1 MATADWQEAV
11 QASFLGLMFA
21 FMVAKLVSLVFS
33 FWGKNLRVECA
44 PVSAAALSFTT
55 VDDGE
60 LTPADEFN
68 APLASWPAG
77 EEAAAAG
84 EEEEEEEEEE
94 LSGGEGHDKQRDR
107 DFDDASS
114 GEDTIET
121 YHHHLHSS
129 FSDSTTDTPV
139 PAARVEEAVFRPDES
154 GKLNEEEKVAT
165 DVDFKE
171 DLKPLKLSAID
182 TTEGQKEERIKKG
195 IEEEEE
201 QNETDDWEG
210 VESSELE
217 EQFGAAS
224 TYVAS
229 MVTLPGVKPS
239 SEAML
244 QLYAY
249 YKIATEG
256 PCSTSQPS
264 ILQPTAR
271 AKWNAWQKLG
281 NLPQEEAMQCYI
293 DVLTEVAPSWIQNFE
308 KSKEPTKQALEET
321 ECGNTSSKIGMGP
334 VFSSLAMS
342 EEGIGEEGTLEAI
355 HACAREGDL
364 QGLSQ
369 LLDLGIPVDLKES
382 HGRTPLIWAADRG
395 QLSAVEI
402 LLAKGAEINAQDI
415 EGQTALHYATVCE
428 QEAVAK
434 YLAEHGADANI
445 ADKEGTTPL
454 KLCPPHWAWMWG
466 TPT

>member
-44 PVSAAALSFTT
+44 PVTASALSYTT

-77 EEAAAAG
+77 EEAA
-84 EEEEEEEEEE
+84 EEEEE
-94 LSGGEGHDKQRDR
+94 LSGGEGHDR

-114 GEDTIET
+114 GEDTTET
-121 YHHHLHSS
+121 HHHHLHSS
-129 FSDSTTDTPV
+129 FSDSATDTPV

-154 GKLNEEEKVAT
+154 GQLNKEEKMAT

-171 DLKPLKLSAID
+171 DLKPLKLFAID
-182 TTEGQKEERIKKG
+182 TAATVSEEHPLQALTEEGQKEE
-195 IEEEEE
+195 EE
-201 QNETDDWEG
+201 NETDDWEG

-271 AKWNAWQKLG
+271 AKW
-281 NLPQEEAMQCYI
+281 
-293 DVLTEVAPSWIQNFE
+293 
-308 KSKEPTKQALEET
+308 
-321 ECGNTSSKIGMGP
+321 
-334 VFSSLAMS
+334 
-342 EEGIGEEGTLEAI
+342 
-355 HACAREGDL
+355 
-364 QGLSQ
+364 
-369 LLDLGIPVDLKES
+369 
-382 HGRTPLIWAADRG
+382 
-395 QLSAVEI
+395 
-402 LLAKGAEINAQDI
+402 
-415 EGQTALHYATVCE
+415 
-428 QEAVAK
+428 
-434 YLAEHGADANI
+434 
-445 ADKEGTTPL
+445 
-454 KLCPPHWAWMWG
+454 
-466 TPT
+466 

>member
-21 FMVAKLVSLVFS
+21 FMVAKLVSLAFS

-44 PVSAAALSFTT
+44 PVTASALSFTT

-77 EEAAAAG
+77 EEAAA
-84 EEEEEEEEEE
+84 EEGEEE
-94 LSGGEGHDKQRDR
+94 LSGGEGYDKQHDR

-121 YHHHLHSS
+121 YHHHHLHSS
-129 FSDSTTDTPV
+129 FSNSATDTPV
-139 PAARVEEAVFRPDES
+139 PAVRVEEAVVRPDES
-154 GKLNEEEKVAT
+154 GQLNEEEKVAT

-171 DLKPLKLSAID
+171 DLKPLKLFTID
-182 TTEGQKEERIKKG
+182 TVATVSEEHPSQALTQEGQKEERIKKG

-201 QNETDDWEG
+201 EENETDDWEG

-229 MVTLPGVKPS
+229 MVTPPGVKPS

-256 PCSTSQPS
+256 PCSTSQPL

-271 AKWNAWQKLG
+271 AKW
-281 NLPQEEAMQCYI
+281 
-293 DVLTEVAPSWIQNFE
+293 
-308 KSKEPTKQALEET
+308 
-321 ECGNTSSKIGMGP
+321 
-334 VFSSLAMS
+334 
-342 EEGIGEEGTLEAI
+342 
-355 HACAREGDL
+355 
-364 QGLSQ
+364 
-369 LLDLGIPVDLKES
+369 
-382 HGRTPLIWAADRG
+382 
-395 QLSAVEI
+395 
-402 LLAKGAEINAQDI
+402 
-415 EGQTALHYATVCE
+415 
-428 QEAVAK
+428 
-434 YLAEHGADANI
+434 
-445 ADKEGTTPL
+445 
-454 KLCPPHWAWMWG
+454 
-466 TPT
+466 

>member
-44 PVSAAALSFTT
+44 PVTAAARSFTT

-77 EEAAAAG
+77 EESAAA
-84 EEEEEEEEEE
+84 EEEEEEEE
-94 LSGGEGHDKQRDR
+94 GHDKQHDR

-121 YHHHLHSS
+121 DHHHHLHSS
-129 FSDSTTDTPV
+129 FSDSATDTPV

-154 GKLNEEEKVAT
+154 GQLNEEGKAAT

-171 DLKPLKLSAID
+171 ELKPLKLFAID
-182 TTEGQKEERIKKG
+182 TVATVSEEHPLQALTEGQKEERIKKG

-201 QNETDDWEG
+201 NETDDWEG

-271 AKWNAWQKLG
+271 AKWNSWQKLG

-293 DVLTEVAPSWIQNFE
+293 DVLTEVAPSWNQNFE
-308 KSKEPTKQALEET
+308 KVLEET
-321 ECGNTSSKIGMGP
+321 DGGNTSSKIGMGP

-342 EEGIGEEGTLEAI
+342 EEGVGEEETLEAI

-434 YLAEHGADANI
+434 YLAEHGADAKI

-454 KLCPPHWAWMWG
+454 KLCPPHWAWMQG

>member
-1 MATADWQEAV
+1 LASFRYFLIAETTGGGGAGRYKFWFPRIASFCSFLISKSRRREGEGGAGRRRAVVMATADWQEAV

-33 FWGKNLRVECA
+33 FWGKNLRLECA

-77 EEAAAAG
+77 EEAAAA

-94 LSGGEGHDKQRDR
+94 LSGGEGHDKQHDR

-182 TTEGQKEERIKKG
+182 TVATVSEEHPLQALTEGQKEERIKKG

-271 AKWNAWQKLG
+271 AKW
-281 NLPQEEAMQCYI
+281 
-293 DVLTEVAPSWIQNFE
+293 
-308 KSKEPTKQALEET
+308 
-321 ECGNTSSKIGMGP
+321 
-334 VFSSLAMS
+334 
-342 EEGIGEEGTLEAI
+342 
-355 HACAREGDL
+355 
-364 QGLSQ
+364 
-369 LLDLGIPVDLKES
+369 
-382 HGRTPLIWAADRG
+382 
-395 QLSAVEI
+395 
-402 LLAKGAEINAQDI
+402 
-415 EGQTALHYATVCE
+415 
-428 QEAVAK
+428 
-434 YLAEHGADANI
+434 
-445 ADKEGTTPL
+445 
-454 KLCPPHWAWMWG
+454 
-466 TPT
+466 